1 MLKPY
6 YTEKYNKIK
15 RLQTTEF
22 QSKMIVIAKYY
33 LSIKSYFV
41 SYRIRKIFNQ
51 KPLSRRNC
59 LYYYLSDN
67 KNISEV
73 IIYKAAYYF
82 CIIMQLY
89 SQKEFL
95 IE

>member
-1 MLKPY
+1 MLKLY

-15 RLQTTEF
+15 RLRTTGF
-22 QSKMIVIAKYY
+22 QFKMIAIAKYS

-59 LYYYLSDN
+59 LYPSDN
-67 KNISEV
+67 KNISEL

-82 CIIMQLY
+82 CIIMHNT
-89 SQKEFL
+89 SVFTKRIFD
-95 IE
+95 